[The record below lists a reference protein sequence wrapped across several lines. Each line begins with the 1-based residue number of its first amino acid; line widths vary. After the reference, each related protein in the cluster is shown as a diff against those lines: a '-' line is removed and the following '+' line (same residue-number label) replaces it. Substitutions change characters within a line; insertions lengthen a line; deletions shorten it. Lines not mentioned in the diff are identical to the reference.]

1 MRQKGMAKK
10 AGLNQRRA
18 KNAKGYQNMMLK
30 SSKSATT
37 SKRGNKA
44 GKKK

>member
-1 MRQKGMAKK
+1 MAKK
-10 AGLNQRRA
+10 VGLNQRRA
-18 KNAKGYQNMMLK
+18 KNAKGYQKMMLK
-30 SSKSATT
+30 SSKTATT